1 MIKLSSGFRMMW
13 KKPGIKPEIKYLVS
27 TFSFTQ
33 KARFQE
39 FYRIHVITGRNH
51 FVRVKVV
58 Y

>member
-1 MIKLSSGFRMMW
+1 MMW